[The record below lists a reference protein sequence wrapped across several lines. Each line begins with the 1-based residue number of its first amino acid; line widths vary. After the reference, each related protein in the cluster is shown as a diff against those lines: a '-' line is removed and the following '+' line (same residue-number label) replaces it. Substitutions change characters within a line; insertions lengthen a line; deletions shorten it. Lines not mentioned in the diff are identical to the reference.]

1 MDGKIKLED
10 EGLAQVSS
18 LSPLFCCELPW
29 LCLQPMPAKSVEGA
43 VHFTVY
49 KLFLKK
55 GRKSTSLLPSSPLKR
70 SMGGKG

>member
-55 GRKSTSLLPSSPLKR
+55 RGEIYFFTPLFSSQKTY
-70 SMGGKG
+70 GKKD